1 MHAHYKLNIKI
12 HHDTS
17 WTDDKLNKSSFS
29 LDPDGIWLYNTNNY
43 YVTTEDAQMLG
54 LGGNLQETLDIQDKT
69 IYRYPKLALPR
80 QKMDLLKDSYNI
92 KITRDKNKA
101 DIHVVSIK
109 FIESIIEVAWKAA
122 LSKRQMYNVLV
133 KLREEDLLHD
143 DLLDSLRMTLQDT
156 DENDYF
162 TIDTP
167 YNYHNTSTNGAHIKK
182 VQEIVADNKAIH
194 LRCALIQKK
203 DSIDIYNALTST
215 SALIVL
221 DTDIT
226 KKVSESL
233 NIITAEDYQSLNDQ
247 LNSNDIETRSLA
259 LELMSNSNFEESF
272 DILAMLFY
280 FNFDWCKATNNWNT
294 VNVKTFKN
302 RFKGLEGGCQQST
315 GRAYNRLLAYL
326 AKEDK
331 LTEFV
336 IQVCKEKII
345 KKVLPAAGLND
356 SLSFNIKIE
365 DINIDEEY
373 ATCIKK
379 SNIIKEQCIQ
389 I

>member
-43 YVTTEDAQMLG
+43 YVTNEDAQMLG
-54 LGGNLQETLDIQDKT
+54 IGGNLQETLDIQDKT

-109 FIESIIEVAWKAA
+109 FIESIIEVAWIAA

-233 NIITAEDYQSLNDQ
+233 NIITAEDYQSLYDQ

>member
-162 TIDTP
+162 TVDTP
-167 YNYHNTSTNGAHIKK
+167 YSYHNISTNEAHIKK
-182 VQEIVADNKAIH
+182 VREIVADNKAIH

-233 NIITAEDYQSLNDQ
+233 NIITAEDYQSLYDQ

-356 SLSFNIKIE
+356 SLSFSIKIE
-365 DINIDEEY
+365 DINIDKEY
-373 ATCIKK
+373 NDYIKK
-379 SNIIKEQCIQ
+379 TNIIKEQCIQ

>member
-1 MHAHYKLNIKI
+1 MHAHYKLNIRI
-12 HHDTS
+12 YHDTS

-29 LDPDGIWLYNTNNY
+29 LHPDGIWLYNTNNY
-43 YVTTEDAQMLG
+43 YLTTEDAQALG
-54 LGGNLQETLDIQDKT
+54 LGMVQENLDIQDKT

-101 DIHVVSIK
+101 DIHVVSVK
-109 FIESIIEVAWKAA
+109 FIESLVETAWKGA
-122 LSKRQMYNVLV
+122 LSKRQMYNILV

-162 TIDTP
+162 TIDAP
-167 YNYHNTSTNGAHIKK
+167 YNYHNDGNNGAHIKK
-182 VQEIVADNKAIH
+182 ADEILSDNKAIH
-194 LRCALIQKK
+194 SRCALIQKK
-203 DSIDIYNALTST
+203 ESIDIYNALTST

-247 LNSNDIETRSLA
+247 LNSNDIDTRSLA

-302 RFKGLEGGCQQST
+302 RFKIFEGGCQEST
-315 GRAYNRLLAYL
+315 GRAYSRLLACL
-326 AKEDK
+326 VKEDK

-336 IQVCKEKII
+336 VRICKEKII

-356 SLSFNIKIE
+356 SLSFSIKIE